1 MTAVVSPHGNHE
13 PEPLILAQALD
24 LAWDEVAFALARDDL
39 DASTLRT
46 FMAIAVVTGL
56 SEGEH
61 NLDRLKERAL
71 DAIATDY

>member
-1 MTAVVSPHGNHE
+1 MVSPDAHHE
-13 PEPLILAQALD
+13 PEPLILARALD

-39 DASTLRT
+39 DAATLRT

-56 SEGEH
+56 REGEH

-71 DAIATDY
+71 DAIAKVY